1 MDPFPEN
8 ISTYG
13 HEIDN
18 LFWLI
23 FILSGIAFVITLFI
37 LFYPLVKY
45 RHSKVPRAKHIQGNT
60 WKHMRWIAL
69 PVALLAFTDF
79 AILTK
84 EHGTWTKIMKAPDQN
99 DFHVAV
105 IGRQWNW
112 ILQYPGPDGK
122 LYTPDDVYIDEPNSE
137 LHVPV
142 NKTIMVDIKARD
154 VLHSFFLPNLRFK
167 YDAIPGRTVVRWFNA
182 TKTGKYEMVCAE
194 ICGVLHSKMRNYLVV
209 DSEQDFNNYLQQLYQ
224 SKTTAANN

>member
-1 MDPFPEN
+1 MKLFPEN

-13 HEIDN
+13 NEIDE
-18 LFWLI
+18 LFYLI
-23 FILSGIAFVITLFI
+23 LILAGIAFIISLFI

-45 RHSKVPRAKHIQGNT
+45 HYKKIPRAEYITGT
-60 WKHMRWIAL
+60 GWKQLKWIAL
-69 PVALLAFTDF
+69 PLILLGFCDF

-84 EHGTWTKIMKAPDQN
+84 EHGTWVEIMKAPEQY
-99 DFHVAV
+99 DFHISAT
-105 IGRQWNW
+105 GRQWNW
-112 ILQYPGPDGK
+112 IFQYPGPDGK
-122 LYTPDDVYIDEPNSE
+122 LYTGDDVFVDEQNSE

-142 NKTIMVDIKARD
+142 NKTVMVDIKARD

-182 TKTGKYEMVCAE
+182 TKTGKYEINCAE

-209 DSEQDFNNYLQQLYQ
+209 DSQEDFEKYLQNLYQ
-224 SKTTAANN
+224 KKENSTIN

>member
-1 MDPFPEN
+1 MRLFPEN

-13 HEIDN
+13 QEIDQ

-23 FILSGIAFVITLFI
+23 FILAGIAFVITLFI
-37 LFYPLVKY
+37 LFYPVLRYGHK
-45 RHSKVPRAKHIQGNT
+45 KNARAEHIRGDN
-60 WKHMRWIAL
+60 WKQLRWIAL
-69 PVALLAFTDF
+69 PVVILAFCDF

-84 EHGTWTKIMKAPDQN
+84 EHGTWTKIMRAPEQS

-105 IGRQWNW
+105 TGRQWNW
-112 ILQYPGPDGK
+112 IFQYPGRDGK
-122 LYTPDDVYIDEPNSE
+122 LYTGDDVYVDEQNSE

-142 NKTIMVDIKARD
+142 NKTVMVDIKARD

-182 TKTGKYEMVCAE
+182 TKTGKYELVCAE

-209 DSEQDFNNYLQQLYQ
+209 DSEEDFKKYTEQLYQ
-224 SKTTAANN
+224 SKETAMAK